1 MQGGA
6 LASGQLIL
14 WDAMGTQGQQP
25 SSDIGLMN
33 RVAQRDEGA
42 LAELYHHY
50 GSLVYSLAMR
60 ILQNREL
67 AEEITQD
74 TFLLVW
80 NRPEA
85 WSPNRGLFSSW
96 LLTVARYRAIDRI
109 RHEQRRPD
117 MQASIL
123 QDDLMRA
130 EQPHPPDDPRLEDSR
145 LLRSLLSQLPPEQA
159 QVIELAF
166 FGGLTHSAL
175 AELLNLPLGTVK
187 TRLRLGLQKLR
198 MLWESGSAIDG
209 G

>member
-1 MQGGA
+1 MK
-6 LASGQLIL
+6 
-14 WDAMGTQGQQP
+14 
-25 SSDIGLMN
+25 
-33 RVAQRDEGA
+33 RVAQRDEEA
-42 LAELYHHY
+42 LTELYHHY
-50 GSLVYSLAMR
+50 GSLVYSLALR
-60 ILQNREL
+60 ILQNRET

-85 WSPNRGLFSSW
+85 WRPDRGLFSSW
-96 LLTVARYRAIDRI
+96 LLTIARYRAIDRI
-109 RHEQRRPD
+109 RHEHRRPD
-117 MQASIL
+117 MRASVL

-130 EQPHPPDDPRLEDSR
+130 EQPRSPDDPRLEDSR

-166 FGGLTHSAL
+166 FGGLPHSAL

-198 MLWESGSAIDG
+198 MLWEAGSSVDSG
-209 G
+209 